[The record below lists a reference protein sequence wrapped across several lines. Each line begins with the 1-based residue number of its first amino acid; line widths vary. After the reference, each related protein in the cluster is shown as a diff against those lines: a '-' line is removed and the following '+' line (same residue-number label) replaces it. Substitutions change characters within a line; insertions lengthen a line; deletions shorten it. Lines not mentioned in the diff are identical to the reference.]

1 MQCLSSDAHTH
12 ALTTLCSYMVKLSC
26 RYEVFLDLSLPLT
39 KEGKGGVLSFL
50 SKNSTPSIEDCLSAF
65 TTDEV
70 MQVFSQGPTF
80 RVDCCL
86 YTILVTFA
94 PGHVC

>member
-1 MQCLSSDAHTH
+1 MSI
-12 ALTTLCSYMVKLSC
+12 SC

-50 SKNSTPSIEDCLSAF
+50 SKNSTPSIEDCLQAF

-70 MQVFSQGPTF
+70 MQVSS
-80 RVDCCL
+80 
-86 YTILVTFA
+86 
-94 PGHVC
+94 

>member
-1 MQCLSSDAHTH
+1 MCVQISVHAFRCPCNAFPGPHACWAHY
-12 ALTTLCSYMVKLSC
+12 ALPYLMSISC

-50 SKNSTPSIEDCLSAF
+50 SKNSTPSIEDCLQAF

-70 MQVFSQGPTF
+70 MQVSS
-80 RVDCCL
+80 
-86 YTILVTFA
+86 
-94 PGHVC
+94 